1 MKVNT
6 LIWGLVMVL
15 TGPLCWAQ
23 IRSGQVTDE
32 NNLPLPG
39 ATIIVEGTSRGTTTD
54 FDGNFQIEAQNEYT
68 EESRYDVDE
77 NSFNLSWEIL
87 YTEVLKELET
97 AKTLVAQE
105 QIAEAVKTNKQNI
118 LDVMQVQAFSILTDG
133 FGAVPYAAA
142 LDDNVSLPSYNEQS
156 EIYSNM
162 LNTLQNA
169 VNSFDSDN
177 PSFSSGDIIYDGNVD
192 QWIRFA
198 NSLILRLA
206 MRIVDVD
213 PASARPFIT
222 SAITRANEDLSDEA
236 IFTFV
241 STQER
246 ANPLWRD
253 VEEDS
258 RDDFCVATF
267 LVESLRSRNDP
278 RLEQFAKESSSGGI
292 VGIPYG
298 LSDNDATLLKP
309 TTSRPNDRVRSATS
323 PHPILTL
330 AEVQFLKAE
339 AYQRGIVSGSAS
351 EAYNSGIEASMSYW
365 NITDESIVSTYIEN
379 NAYDA
384 SNWKSSIGWQKWI
397 AFYTNGL
404 EAWAEWRRL
413 DYPELDVPEAA
424 VENSIPT
431 KLPYPNSEISN
442 NSTELN
448 KVSSD
453 PTNITKKCGGML
465 TKTKKPTIYL

>member
-1 MKVNT
+1 MKNLKYLYLFIALCFLGCDDFGNLNDDPNAATQVDPST
-6 LIWGLVMVL
+6 LLSRAQYMLYNRAHGRNLNAEWGMLMVQY
-15 TGPLCWAQ
+15 W
-23 IRSGQVTDE
+23 
-32 NNLPLPG
+32 
-39 ATIIVEGTSRGTTTD
+39 
-54 FDGNFQIEAQNEYT
+54 AQNEYT

-142 LDDNVSLPSYNEQS
+142 LDDNVSLPSYDEQS
-156 EIYSNM
+156 NIYTNM

-177 PSFSSGDIIYDGNVD
+177 PSFSSGDIIYNGNVD
-192 QWIRFA
+192 QWIRFT

-213 PASARPFIT
+213 PANARPFIT
-222 SAITRANEDLSDEA
+222 SAITRAIEDRSDEA

-258 RDDFCVATF
+258 RDDFCVTTF

-379 NAYDA
+379 NAYDE
-384 SNWKSSIGWQKWI
+384 SNWKSSIGLQKWI

-442 NSTELN
+442 NSTELD

-453 PTNITKKCGGML
+453 PTNITEKMWWDVN
-465 TKTKKPTIYL
+465 

>member
-1 MKVNT
+1 M
-6 LIWGLVMVL
+6 
-15 TGPLCWAQ
+15 
-23 IRSGQVTDE
+23 
-32 NNLPLPG
+32 
-39 ATIIVEGTSRGTTTD
+39 
-54 FDGNFQIEAQNEYT
+54 
-68 EESRYDVDE
+68 
-77 NSFNLSWEIL
+77 
-87 YTEVLKELET
+87 
-97 AKTLVAQE
+97 
-105 QIAEAVKTNKQNI
+105 
-118 LDVMQVQAFSILTDG
+118 
-133 FGAVPYAAA
+133 
-142 LDDNVSLPSYNEQS
+142 
-156 EIYSNM
+156 
-162 LNTLQNA
+162 
-169 VNSFDSDN
+169 
-177 PSFSSGDIIYDGNVD
+177 
-192 QWIRFA
+192 
-198 NSLILRLA
+198 
-206 MRIVDVD
+206 
-213 PASARPFIT
+213 
-222 SAITRANEDLSDEA
+222 
-236 IFTFV
+236 
-241 STQER
+241 
-246 ANPLWRD
+246 
-253 VEEDS
+253 
-258 RDDFCVATF
+258 
-267 LVESLRSRNDP
+267 ESLRSRNDP
-278 RLEQFAKESSSGGI
+278 RLEQFAKKSSSGGI

-413 DYPELDVPEAA
+413 DYPELYVPKAA

-453 PTNITKKCGGML
+453 PTNITEKMWWDVN
-465 TKTKKPTIYL
+465 